1 MDWSPLITGALG
13 ALGVIV
19 VQWLKNRASGREHDI
34 NVALHEQEQDNIHKV
49 IMTRLDAIDR
59 KLDIHNG
66 YAQKFADTTNA
77 ITAIQKD
84 IEYLKKGQD
93 GGYRK

>member
-1 MDWSPLITGALG
+1 MIEWSNIVPIITGALG
-13 ALGVIV
+13 AIGVIV

-34 NVALHEQEQDNIHKV
+34 KAALHEQAQDNVHEI
-49 IMTRLDAIDR
+49 IMKRLDDIEK

-84 IEYLKKGQD
+84 IEYMKKGE
-93 GGYRK
+93 R

>member
-1 MDWSPLITGALG
+1 MEWSSITPIISATLG
-13 ALGVIV
+13 AAGVIM
-19 VQWLKNRASGREHDI
+19 VQWLKNRASGRENDI
-34 NVALHEQEQDNIHKV
+34 KTALHEQDQENTHKM
-49 IMTRLDAIDR
+49 ILRRLDAIEH

-84 IEYLKKGQD
+84 VEYLKKG
-93 GGYRK
+93 K